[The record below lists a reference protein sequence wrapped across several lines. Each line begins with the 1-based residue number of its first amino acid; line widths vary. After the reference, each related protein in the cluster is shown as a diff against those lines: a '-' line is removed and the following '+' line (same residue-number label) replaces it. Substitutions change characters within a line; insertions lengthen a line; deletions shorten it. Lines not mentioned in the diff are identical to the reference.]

1 MTRGEII
8 QEYKRTLL
16 ANLKIYHPVISSITT
31 KFTNAEL
38 NKHLSL
44 PKRVCYVL
52 FLSWILHTL
61 TFSFAFQDLGQK
73 FADSSL
79 CKDSRSSI
87 ILFICHSQNP
97 SYNSNGGVSLLISII
112 SAIVATILVF
122 FLTRNYFEFL
132 EFNKRP
138 LTVVEIL

>member
-1 MTRGEII
+1 M
-8 QEYKRTLL
+8 
-16 ANLKIYHPVISSITT
+16 ANLKIYHPLITILTT
-31 KFTNAEL
+31 KFTNAQLSE
-38 NKHLSL
+38 HLSL

-52 FLSWILHTL
+52 CLSWLLHTL

-73 FADSSL
+73 FADSSI

-97 SYNSNGGVSLLISII
+97 SYNSSGGVSLLISIV
-112 SAIVATILVF
+112 SAIVATILVY

-138 LTVVEIL
+138 LTEIEIL